1 MTASSYAWQH
11 RLDEAVPDA
20 GVVTVETPGF
30 LAASNYNTD
39 ETSVVLDGTVFTRD
53 QAPCVWA
60 GDFTSVDV
68 TNDTGS
74 EWQPAQTLYVTVA
87 KTVFDP
93 ADVQAGF
100 EALEARVSAN
110 EAAITTLNEDVDAL
124 DERVTTLES
133 NLALDKEHQESKS
146 EPKKNSTKAKEHKP
160 HVKSSPTKK
169 RR

>member
-20 GVVTVETPGF
+20 GVVTVKTPGF
-30 LAASNYNTD
+30 LAADNYNTD
-39 ETSVVLDGTVFTRD
+39 ETSVVLDGTVLTRD
-53 QAPCVWA
+53 QAPCTWA
-60 GDFTSVDV
+60 GDFSSVDV
-68 TNDTGS
+68 ANDTGS

-87 KTVFDP
+87 KTAFDP

-110 EAAITTLNEDVDAL
+110 EAAIAAL
-124 DERVTTLES
+124 DERVATLEEGTPL
-133 NLALDKEHQESKS
+133 NLSLGKKHQQRKD
-146 EPKKNSTKAKEHKP
+146 EPKKGSAKAKEHKP
-160 HVKSSPTKK
+160 HVKSSLTKK